1 MQDFFVDK
9 NCGWLYSLRYN
20 DKESSDFLNMSI
32 SSKFITQAGIIGSLY
47 AALTI
52 LFAPIS
58 YGPIQV
64 RVSEALTV
72 LPFITPAAIPGLF
85 LGCVVA
91 NLYGGLGLYDI
102 IGGSICTLLAACFT
116 YLLSRTKK
124 PVLAP
129 LPPVL
134 INAFGVSLYLH
145 FLFDLPYVL
154 TVFYIAVGEIIACYF
169 LGYPLLKFLL
179 RKEKMLSMLKL

>member
-1 MQDFFVDK
+1 M
-9 NCGWLYSLRYN
+9 SL
-20 DKESSDFLNMSI
+20 ST
-32 SSKFITQAGIIGSLY
+32 KFIAQAGIIAALY
-47 AALTI
+47 AAITVL
-52 LFAPIS
+52 LAPIS
-58 YGPIQV
+58 YGPVQV
-64 RVSEALTV
+64 RVSEALTI

-116 YLLSRTKK
+116 YLLSRTKR

-134 INAFGVSLYLH
+134 INALGVSLYLH
-145 FLFDLPYVL
+145 FLFDLPYLV
-154 TVFYIAVGEIIACYF
+154 TVFYIAAGEIIACYF
-169 LGYPLLKFLL
+169 LGYPLLKFIL
-179 RKEKMLSMLKL
+179 RREKVLKTIKLHTIS